1 MSEKKKTA
9 TKKTTT
15 KKKAAV
21 KKKPAAKKASTK
33 KKTSS
38 KKATTK
44 KTPKKTVA
52 KKKSAAKKAPAK
64 KKTVTKKKA
73 TAKKKTT
80 TKKKSTRA
88 KKKSPTIHTSEYVSP
103 MNSIPLDVVDFEM
116 TNQSIDLNDLP
127 SLMDEIDIPTPP
139 ENKGHMVSFPSR
151 LSFYMGVF
159 FGAIVL
165 HALMISV
172 LAVMSV

>member
-1 MSEKKKTA
+1 MPEKKKTA

-21 KKKPAAKKASTK
+21 KKKPPAKKASTK

-52 KKKSAAKKAPAK
+52 KKKPAAKKAPAK
-64 KKTVTKKKA
+64 KKTVT
-73 TAKKKTT
+73 KKKTT